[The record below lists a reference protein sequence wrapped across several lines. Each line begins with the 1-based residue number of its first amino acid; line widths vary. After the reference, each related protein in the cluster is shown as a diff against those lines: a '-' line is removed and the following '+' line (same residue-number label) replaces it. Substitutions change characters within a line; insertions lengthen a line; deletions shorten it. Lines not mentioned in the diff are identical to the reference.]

1 VRRGLLAPNAP
12 NTAPNTEGIHGC
24 QASLYG
30 SSFCAVHQWV
40 VALRG
45 RVGVDL
51 CAFVLRI
58 REAAC
63 IIRAS
68 LTLIS
73 TSTDARALGVETNLD
88 LFAMAW
94 RNVWRNPRRSLVTV
108 AAMSLALLTMIL
120 YSGLIVGYL
129 EGMERNVLDLEV
141 GDVQV
146 FADDYR
152 RNPSIDTRIDDAEQ
166 VLQRLEEAGF
176 PASGRL
182 LAFGLAAA
190 DEASAGASFRG
201 LDVARDAAVSEVSRQ
216 LDRGRWLDPGD
227 AKGVVVGR
235 GLARSLEIDLG
246 DELLVI
252 TQGADGSMAY
262 ELYQVRGVLRGI
274 SDGIDRTGVFMTQAS
289 FRELMT
295 MPTGV
300 HQIIVRRPAELD
312 VGAAQLRIQELARDH
327 DVKTWRQL
335 MPTVA
340 SMLDAGRSAMVLMGF
355 IIYLAIA
362 VLILNAMLMAVFE
375 RIRELGVLKAL
386 GFSPFSLLGL
396 ILLESAIQTALAIGI
411 GLTLGIPGILY
422 LSRVGIDL
430 GMLAGTSILGIAMDP
445 IWRAANQPSIFV
457 TPVVMLCCIVL
468 LAVSYPAAKAAMLR
482 PVEAMRHR

>member
-1 VRRGLLAPNAP
+1 
-12 NTAPNTEGIHGC
+12 
-24 QASLYG
+24 
-30 SSFCAVHQWV
+30 
-40 VALRG
+40 
-45 RVGVDL
+45 
-51 CAFVLRI
+51 
-58 REAAC
+58 
-63 IIRAS
+63 
-68 LTLIS
+68 
-73 TSTDARALGVETNLD
+73 LD

-94 RNVWRNPRRSLVTV
+94 RNVWRNRRRSLVTI

-120 YSGLIVGYL
+120 YSGLIEGYL

-146 FADDYR
+146 FAGDYR
-152 RNPSIDTRIDDAEQ
+152 RNPSIYTRIDDSE
-166 VLQRLEEAGF
+166 RLLARLGEAGF

-201 LDVARDAAVSEVSRQ
+201 LDVERDVTVSEISNQ
-216 LDRGRWLDPGD
+216 LDRGHWLDPAD
-227 AKGVVVGR
+227 PKGVVIGR
-235 GLARSLEIDLG
+235 GLARTLDLDLG
-246 DELLVI
+246 GELLVI

-262 ELYQVRGVLRGI
+262 ELYSVSGVLRGI
-274 SDGIDRTGVFMTQAS
+274 SDAIDRTGVFMTES
-289 FRELMT
+289 SLRELMSL
-295 MPTGV
+295 PEGV

-312 VGAAQLRIQELARDH
+312 IAAAQLQIQKLAADY
-327 DVKTWRQL
+327 DVRTWRQL

-340 SMLDAGRSAMVLMGF
+340 SMLDAGRSAMILMGF

-386 GFSPFSLLGL
+386 GFSPYSLMGL
-396 ILLESAIQTALAIGI
+396 ILFESAIQTAIAIGV
-411 GLTLGIPGILY
+411 GLALGVPGILY

-445 IWRAANQPSIFV
+445 IWRAAVNPGVFV
-457 TPVVMLCCIVL
+457 TPVLLLAVIVL
-468 LAVSYPAAKAAMLR
+468 LAVSYPAAKAALLR

>member
-1 VRRGLLAPNAP
+1 
-12 NTAPNTEGIHGC
+12 
-24 QASLYG
+24 
-30 SSFCAVHQWV
+30 
-40 VALRG
+40 
-45 RVGVDL
+45 
-51 CAFVLRI
+51 
-58 REAAC
+58 
-63 IIRAS
+63 
-68 LTLIS
+68 
-73 TSTDARALGVETNLD
+73 
-88 LFAMAW
+88 MAW
-94 RNVWRNPRRSLVTV
+94 RNVWRNRRRSLVTV

-120 YSGLIVGYL
+120 YTGLVEGYL

-146 FADDYR
+146 FAGDYR
-152 RNPSIDTRIDDAEQ
+152 RNPSIHTKIDDSER
-166 VLQRLEEAGF
+166 LLGRLEEAGF

-201 LDVARDAAVSEVSRQ
+201 LDVARDLAVSEVSNQ
-216 LDRGRWLDPGD
+216 LERGRWLDPAD
-227 AKGVVVGR
+227 PKGVVIGR
-235 GLARSLEIDLG
+235 RLARTLDIDLG
-246 DELLVI
+246 GELLVI

-262 ELYQVRGVLRGI
+262 ELYNVSGVLLGI
-274 SDGIDRTGVFMTQAS
+274 SDAIDRSGVFMTESS

-295 MPTGV
+295 MPEGV
-300 HQIIVRRPAELD
+300 HQIIVRRPADLD
-312 VGAAQLRIQELARDH
+312 LAAAQVRIQELATQY
-327 DVKTWRQL
+327 DVRSWRQL

-340 SMLDAGRSAMVLMGF
+340 SMLDAGRSAMILMGF

-386 GFSPFSLLGL
+386 GFSPFALLGL
-396 ILLESAIQTALAIGI
+396 ILLESVIQTAMAIGV
-411 GLTLGIPGILY
+411 GLALGIPGILY

-445 IWRAANQPSIFV
+445 IWRAAINPRVFV
-457 TPVVMLCCIVL
+457 TPVALLIVIVL
-468 LAVSYPAAKAAMLR
+468 LAVSYPAVKAAMLR